1 MNMCGILGAV
11 NVEVEHSILNLLE
24 RRGPDDSGLDTFS
37 AHGHQVTLGHRRLS
51 IVDLSPAGHQ
61 PMTTEQ
67 GRYTIVFNGE
77 IYNHTQIREKLEQ
90 SAFRGHSDTETI
102 LYALSELGIDAVKSF
117 NGIFG
122 FCLFDHIA
130 GKLYLARDPFGVKP
144 VYYYITEKK
153 FCFSSEIRPI
163 KALINDDVSID
174 NLATLLRLR
183 YLPSPLT
190 IYKNI
195 RKLRP
200 GHFLEI
206 SLEKER
212 IAYRELPYIG
222 NSHEQR
228 SLSFSQASE
237 EYHERFNAAVKRQ
250 LMADVEVGVML
261 SGGVDSAL
269 VAARAQSFSKEPLK
283 AFTVGFA
290 EQVSE
295 DEIADAAET
304 AALLGMEHHVVRI
317 SDEDFFS
324 TLEHCVGIV
333 EEPIATTSLIPMY
346 FLSKLAASH
355 VKVVLTGQGADEPLG
370 GYRRY
375 QGELLSPYLPNFLA
389 RLAGKFFKLS
399 GIKSQSFLRGA
410 SSLSEPDDISR
421 FLLAYEV
428 FSASEIKRLI
438 GTEET
443 QAAGSC
449 RYLYNLL
456 KCGEKQ
462 NPAER
467 MMMLDARMNLAD
479 DLLLYTD
486 KITMWHSLECRVP
499 VLDLDLV
506 RFIESLPLAYKTKFF
521 RGKIIHKKYAQKSL
535 PTHIVHRKKKAF
547 QSPTKKWFGSDKMLR
562 ERLLDSPGKFSSY
575 FDLKEVESVIDQH
588 QNGYNKERN
597 IFLLLAVKAVLEA
610 S

>member
-1 MNMCGILGAV
+1 MCGILGAV
-11 NVEVEHSILNLLE
+11 NLDIDNSILNLIK
-24 RRGPDDSGLDTFS
+24 RRGPDDKGLETFS
-37 AHGHQVTLGHRRLS
+37 SHGDQVTLGHRRLS

-61 PMTTEQ
+61 PMTTDD

-77 IYNHTQIREKLEQ
+77 IYNHIEIRAQLKQ
-90 SAFRGHSDTETI
+90 SVFRGHSDTETI
-102 LYALSELGIDAVKSF
+102 LYALSELGMDALKSF

-122 FCLFDHIA
+122 FCLFDHMA

-144 VYYYITEKK
+144 VYYFITGQQL
-153 FCFSSEIRPI
+153 CFSSEIRPI
-163 KALINDDVSID
+163 NALINDTISLD

-183 YLPSPLT
+183 YLPAPFT

-195 RKLRP
+195 NKLRP
-200 GHFLEI
+200 GHFMEI
-206 SLEKER
+206 SLGKEK
-212 IAYRELPYIG
+212 ISYRELPYIDRC
-222 NSHEQR
+222 NEQR
-228 SLSFSQASE
+228 NISYSQALE
-237 EYHERFNAAVKRQ
+237 EYEERFSAAIQRQ
-250 LMADVEVGVML
+250 LMADVEIGVML

-269 VAARAQSFSKEPLK
+269 VAARAQAFFEKPLK

-290 EQVSE
+290 EQALE

-304 AALLGMEHHVVRI
+304 AGLLGMDHHVVRI
-317 SDEDFFS
+317 SDDDFFS
-324 TLEHCVGIV
+324 TLEECVRIV

-375 QGELLSPYLPNFLA
+375 QSELLSPYLPNSIA
-389 RLAGKFFKLS
+389 RIAARCFRVTGV
-399 GIKSQSFLRGA
+399 KSQALLRGA
-410 SSLSEPDDISR
+410 SSLGEPDDILR

-428 FSASEIKRLI
+428 FSVSEIKRLV
-438 GTEET
+438 GTDET
-443 QAAGSC
+443 GAVKSC
-449 RYLYNLL
+449 SYFYDLL
-456 KCGEKQ
+456 KCREKI

-506 RFIESLPLAYKTKFF
+506 RFLESLPLEYKTRLMK
-521 RGKIIHKKYAQKSL
+521 RKIIHKQYAQKSL
-535 PTHIVHRKKKAF
+535 PSRIVHRKKRAF
-547 QSPTKKWFGSDKMLR
+547 QSPTKRWFGNSKMLK
-562 ERLLDSPGKFSSY
+562 ERLLDSNNGKFSTF
-575 FDLKEVESVIDQH
+575 FDLKEVESVINQH
-588 QNGYNKERN
+588 QSGYNKERN
-597 IFLLLAVKAVLEA
+597 LFLLLAVKAVLDA